1 MRLNK
6 DAYALGQ
13 KLENVDNGNRWVIY
27 FTRYDHEQKQWRYC
41 MIRLGEENPIIIGK
55 GNNEKDFLYHEVL
68 KGKVL
73 RNKLKLI

>member
-13 KLENVDNGNRWVIY
+13 KFENVDNGNRWVIY

-55 GNNEKDFLYHEVL
+55 GNNEKDFLYHDKL
-68 KGKVL
+68 KDKVL